1 MGNNKIPKQY
11 MVVFNV
17 PYPITDDI
25 LDLIPDQKIAIDE
38 LFTSGKI
45 LSYTLSLDRS
55 KVWAIFMA
63 DQESELFSF
72 IDRLPLT
79 SHMDFNYHEIM
90 FHNTVHLMP
99 AMSLN

>member
-63 DQESELFSF
+63 DQESELLSF

-79 SHMDFNYHEIM
+79 SYMDFDYHEIM